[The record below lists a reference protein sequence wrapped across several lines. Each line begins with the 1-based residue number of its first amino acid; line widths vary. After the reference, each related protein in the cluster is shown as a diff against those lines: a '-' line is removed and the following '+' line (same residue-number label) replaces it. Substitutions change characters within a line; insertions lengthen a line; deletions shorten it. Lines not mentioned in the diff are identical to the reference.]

1 MKFDIKEKDVVDLIV
16 NNKDGEEKRY
26 ENLEVREVEIA
37 TDIETNAL
45 YYVSFNVS
53 KEVAQEV
60 QKIDNEKTVRRIFS
74 FEKK

>member
-1 MKFDIKEKDVVDLIV
+1 MKFDIKEKDVVDFIV
-16 NNKDGEEKRY
+16 NNKDWEEKRY